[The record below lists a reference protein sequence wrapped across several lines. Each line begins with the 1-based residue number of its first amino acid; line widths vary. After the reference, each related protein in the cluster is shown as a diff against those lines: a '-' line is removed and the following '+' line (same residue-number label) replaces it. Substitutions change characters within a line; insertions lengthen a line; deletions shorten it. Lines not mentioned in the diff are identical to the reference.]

1 MGVTI
6 HYSLSAP
13 AALKPEEA
21 LGLVERMRAVAL
33 DMKRRRRVK
42 AVSDIARDTA
52 EALFEGRQFPNA
64 RSIWNGKKYSP
75 EVRPRRGAV
84 FEVDP
89 GKGCEPLLIGLFKY
103 PARVTSYE
111 TNNDECL
118 TKMGWAWQY
127 RRHCKTQYAS
137 LHGWE
142 HFRRC
147 HVAVVDFL
155 VALRALGIAV
165 KISDEGH
172 YWPSRDARAL
182 REEVGIMNRVIAAAA
197 GAMKD
202 AFDDGSI
209 EAPIFAHPQFE
220 RLEAE
225 GADILKKRAGK

>member
-1 MGVTI
+1 MGVSI

-13 AALKPEEA
+13 AGLKPAEA

-42 AVSDIARDTA
+42 SVSDIANGTA
-52 EALFEGRQFPNA
+52 DALYEGRQFPNA
-64 RSIWNGKKYSP
+64 RSIWNGREYFP
-75 EVRPRRGAV
+75 EVRPTRGAV
-84 FEVDP
+84 FEVDV
-89 GKGCEPLLIGLFKY
+89 GKDCEPLLIGLFKY
-103 PARVTSYE
+103 PARVTSCE
-111 TNNDECL
+111 TGNNECR
-118 TKMGWAWQY
+118 TRMGWGWQY

-147 HVAVVDFL
+147 HLAVVDFL
-155 VALRALGIAV
+155 AALRPLGITV
-165 KISDEGH
+165 EISDEGH
-172 YWPSRDARAL
+172 YWPSRDEQAL
-182 REEVGIMNRVIAAAA
+182 REKVGMMNRVIAAAA

-209 EAPIFAHPQFE
+209 EAAIFAHPHFE

-225 GADILKKRAGK
+225 GADLLKKRP